1 MPYEYEIS
9 VGERA
14 WESVYIHDYSRGTRG
29 GVRRRKLLG
38 SEEEEVEEEAVEE
51 VKEESQIIAF
61 QSNALDYINQ
71 QQYHGLVRV

>member
-1 MPYEYEIS
+1 M
-9 VGERA
+9 
-14 WESVYIHDYSRGTRG
+14 
-29 GVRRRKLLG
+29 RRRKLLG

-51 VKEESQIIAF
+51 VREESQIIAF

>member
-1 MPYEYEIS
+1 M
-9 VGERA
+9 
-14 WESVYIHDYSRGTRG
+14 
-29 GVRRRKLLG
+29 G

-51 VKEESQIIAF
+51 VKESQIIAF

>member
-1 MPYEYEIS
+1 M
-9 VGERA
+9 
-14 WESVYIHDYSRGTRG
+14 
-29 GVRRRKLLG
+29 RRRKLLG
-38 SEEEEVEEEAVEE
+38 SEEEVEEEAVEE